1 MAGSTTVNTSLNAS
15 GLLEF
20 AKNLNAV
27 TSSINNSVKL
37 IGTLGK
43 AFDTLSTMQK
53 SSELAMK
60 AYNLS
65 LQASKINVT
74 QLAATEG
81 IGAAAKGLLTK
92 VQLQLNAAI
101 AANPVAAFITILVAA
116 TAIIA
121 TLSTVMN
128 HETEEA
134 KKQREEREK
143 LCEETQKLCE
153 ANKEVTD
160 SISSG
165 RTERQRNLEN
175 IEAEA
180 LVAEKLTDELYKLAE
195 KENKSA
201 AEKAKMKSIVDKLN
215 EILPDLNLHYDEENG
230 LLNLN
235 REKVEEVIAAKER
248 LAKQNAAAEMMQNAY
263 MGQLQAASHLN
274 KLLQQ
279 EAELREK
286 MKGYKGSDWDEA
298 NKSLQEL
305 QGNIETARQ
314 AYLDSSQEYKR
325 AQGIFASSMNET
337 AQASAI
343 NAEQIKR
350 NFRSFAQ
357 EAPESIAGVKDA
369 VYQFGNVLIAQSEVY
384 GTDFVDAWFGAVE
397 NAGDDAYQSLDIF
410 MDYVLQSMD
419 RDDDMKDSGAGGGKN
434 YAGGVQEGIDG
445 SEIDTSGL
453 AEDATE
459 GFKYSGGEAGKS
471 WVKLFWE
478 DLTSA
483 IHETN
488 ENIGIIFRWMVSE
501 CEAKLEEC
509 GKYITDVLIK
519 GIVDGFSSL
528 KEKVTTEWNNAWNTL
543 VEQIIPSITASASRF
558 ADSIVEMIRTAVT
571 GLQEKLAEFGR
582 YITEDLI
589 GGIVQGFQSIP
600 GNLTSAISGFKDKLV
615 EKFKNFFG
623 IHSPSRVFA
632 KEIGKPISQGI
643 AVGIASE
650 KEAVRSA
657 AAEVVDAAID
667 EANRRISRDENG
679 NMLVEGLQVGITVG
693 EDFGKDA
700 MDAAVKNLKLQLD
713 TAAITTADYYRELE
727 KLRNNY
733 LTRGSEEWWKYTKE
747 VMEYEQKRVEEAKK
761 ANKEAF
767 EEELHLLERKQKLGL
782 ISEQEYYIG
791 MKYLR
796 DSYFTEGEEEWQ
808 DYTEKIED
816 FAVKQTQTLTDQVG
830 KLLQGLYDEADK
842 ALQDVLSSMD
852 SFRDS
857 VSDFGNY
864 MFRFSV
870 KNQNGRIIDQST
882 GLVDFGFRQKQL
894 ERFTELFKQIKELPN
909 IPKKILEDIKKMK
922 PEDAVGL
929 MELMLR
935 TPQQALQDWFEAEQ
949 DFMNTVDQAADAL
962 YGDDLVAAEE
972 NIRKV
977 DELKQSVLDMCNELG
992 ISVPDSFAA
1001 MGTASKDNFFAMFK
1015 EVAGEIEGLMEQL
1028 QFTVSLNQSAL
1039 TVNVEP
1045 YSGTAVTAASS
1056 SQTYAPTYYFAAS
1069 GDSTARQIQAA
1080 NANDT
1085 INRLRGVSF

>member
-1 MAGSTTVNTSLNAS
+1 MAGSTTVDISIDTS

-20 AKNLNAV
+20 AKNLNTV

-92 VQLQLNAAI
+92 AQLSLNAAI
-101 AANPVAAFITILVAA
+101 AANPVGAFITILVAA

-121 TLSTVMN
+121 TLSVVMN

-143 LCEETQKLCE
+143 LCAETQKLCE
-153 ANKEVTD
+153 ANKEVTE

-165 RTERQRNLEN
+165 QTERQKNLEN

-215 EILPDLNLHYDEENG
+215 DIMPELNLRYNEENG
-230 LLNLN
+230 LLSLN
-235 REKVEEVIAAKER
+235 KDKVEEVIAAKER
-248 LAKQNAAAEMMQNAY
+248 LAKQNAAADMMQNAY

-286 MKGYKGSDWDEA
+286 MKGYKGDDWSDA
-298 NKSLQEL
+298 KKSLDEL
-305 QGNIETARQ
+305 QQNIEMARQ
-314 AYLDSSQEYKR
+314 AYRESSLEYKR
-325 AQGIFASSMNET
+325 AQGVFASSMNET
-337 AQASAI
+337 AQAAAI
-343 NAEQIKR
+343 NAEQIKQS
-350 NFRSFAQ
+350 FLSFAQ
-357 EAPESIAGVKDA
+357 EAPKSIAGVKDA
-369 VYQFGNVLIAQSEVY
+369 VYQFGNVLIAQSDVY
-384 GTDFVDAWFGAVE
+384 GTDFVDAWFDAVE
-397 NAGDDAYQSLDIF
+397 NAGDDAYQSLDTF
-410 MDYVLQSMD
+410 MDYVLQAMD
-419 RDDDMKDSGAGGGKN
+419 KDDDMKGSGTGGGKN

-459 GFKYSGGEAGKS
+459 GFKYSGAEAGKL
-471 WVKLFWE
+471 WVQLFWE

-589 GGIVQGFQSIP
+589 GGIAQGFQSIP

-615 EKFKNFFG
+615 EKFNNILKIN
-623 IHSPSRVFA
+623 SPSRVFA
-632 KEIGKPISQGI
+632 EEVGMPISEGI
-643 AVGIASE
+643 AVGITSGE
-650 KEAVRSA
+650 GMVRSA

-667 EANRRISRDENG
+667 EANRRISRDEHG
-679 NMLVEGLQVGITVG
+679 NMLVEGLAVGITVG

-713 TAAITTADYYRELE
+713 TAAITTADYYREIE
-727 KLRNNY
+727 RLRNTH

-747 VMEYEQKRVEEAKK
+747 IMEYEQTRVEEAKK

-796 DSYFTEGEEEWQ
+796 DSYFKEGTEEWQ
-808 DYTEKIED
+808 DYTEKLED
-816 FAVKQTQTLTDQVG
+816 FVTKETQTLTDQVG

-864 MFRFSV
+864 LFHFSV
-870 KNQNGRIIDQST
+870 KDQNGRIIDQST
-882 GLVDFGFRQKQL
+882 GLVDFSLRQKEL
-894 ERFTELFKQIKELPN
+894 ERFTELFKQIKALPN
-909 IPKKILEDIKKMK
+909 IPKKILEDIRKMK
-922 PEDAVGL
+922 PEDAVRL

-935 TPQQALQDWFEAEQ
+935 TPQQALQNWFQAER
-949 DFMNTVDQAADAL
+949 DFMDTIDTAADAL
-962 YGDDLVAAEE
+962 YGKAA
-972 NIRKV
+972 
-977 DELKQSVLDMCNELG
+977 
-992 ISVPDSFAA
+992 
-1001 MGTASKDNFFAMFK
+1001 
-1015 EVAGEIEGLMEQL
+1015 
-1028 QFTVSLNQSAL
+1028 
-1039 TVNVEP
+1039 
-1045 YSGTAVTAASS
+1045 
-1056 SQTYAPTYYFAAS
+1056 
-1069 GDSTARQIQAA
+1069 
-1080 NANDT
+1080 
-1085 INRLRGVSF
+1085 